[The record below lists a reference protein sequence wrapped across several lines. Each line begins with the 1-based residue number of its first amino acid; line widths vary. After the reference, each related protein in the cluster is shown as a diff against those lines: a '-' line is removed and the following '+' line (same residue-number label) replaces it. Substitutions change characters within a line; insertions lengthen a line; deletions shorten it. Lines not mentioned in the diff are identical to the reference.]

1 MKDQHEKFSTKQQRY
16 SLFTDV
22 AVHGK
27 TAGCFENNCKS
38 TDKFDSA
45 SEEDCATV
53 FVIAAVDDSAL
64 IYGDLS
70 AGRTQ
75 EG

>member
-1 MKDQHEKFSTKQQRY
+1 MKILYGYILDDSIWLYYISPVKFARS
-16 SLFTDV
+16 SG
-22 AVHGK
+22 A
-27 TAGCFENNCKS
+27 A
-38 TDKFDSA
+38 DKFDSA